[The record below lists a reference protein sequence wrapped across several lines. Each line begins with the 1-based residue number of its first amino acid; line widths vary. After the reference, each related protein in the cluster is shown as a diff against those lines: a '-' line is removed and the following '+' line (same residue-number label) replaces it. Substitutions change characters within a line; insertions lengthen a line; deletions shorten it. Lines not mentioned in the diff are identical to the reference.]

1 MKPGGNLWDAHH
13 EIHHGSQAWFPISII
28 WGALK
33 KCRWSGPIPR
43 DSDCSSLQWGLDT
56 WIFLS
61 SQSDSK
67 MKQVENHSSKPNPS
81 FIDCNWDAERFYHL
95 GAEEDQKSAF
105 KSRVKLYTNYFAMK

>member
-1 MKPGGNLWDAHH
+1 
-13 EIHHGSQAWFPISII
+13 
-28 WGALK
+28 
-33 KCRWSGPIPR
+33 
-43 DSDCSSLQWGLDT
+43 
-56 WIFLS
+56 
-61 SQSDSK
+61 